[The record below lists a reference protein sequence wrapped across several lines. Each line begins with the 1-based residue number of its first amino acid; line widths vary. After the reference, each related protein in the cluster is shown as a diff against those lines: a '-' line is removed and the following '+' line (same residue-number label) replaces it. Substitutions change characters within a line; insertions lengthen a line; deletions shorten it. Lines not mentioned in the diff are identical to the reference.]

1 MPVSLPSIISE
12 TEALGIASC
21 DTMNLDTGD
30 ISNTGKSTAAQTDE
44 TSAAAQTVA
53 IDAASECFK
62 ELGDLTQLMI
72 PIVAEL
78 RSIVARVNAKLKPF
92 EDAVERAEA
101 EQTQISNSN
110 GWYSDA
116 ISDQN
121 TIASNA
127 QDVID
132 GLDPADPGYADDVA
146 AQQSIIDA
154 ANDQISEYNGELGI
168 LNGDYAADWEEQRAY
183 HQATVTNIINTFNSI
198 MSPVAS
204 AFSTANSA
212 ITTANSNIA
221 TGKEGMLDAAADIA
235 KNIAKTAG
243 KAITEAIG
251 DIAENSN
258 IMEKSEPR
266 SGIEPKPELFDTVTL
281 TNIRYNRT
289 SQIRVDV
296 EELKTVFGADNP
308 KLLYGL
314 RLGSPFE
321 IGSKVNNSHTLFS
334 NESGFDP
341 YYRFSVTNTG
351 NTTILKDQKF
361 QIEGEELQE
370 PFIATDEVLTY
381 SFLTKFQTDVAADAV
396 SPSERLVRVNDTN
409 GGELFIVAGVN
420 YLPVNEWE
428 EEWNKRTGTRVDVED
443 AYNVT
448 NNIQGVRKT
457 PVDGSSDVP
466 SGIPTYSEPSKSKS
480 ISVGGKTLSL
490 GPMNPTT
497 DIIAGAD
504 SNERSFKEHYDKM
517 IPFGPIVENNR
528 KAAVA
533 DTAGLGGFDADLV
546 NAAKSAKAAEAD
558 VKQQIAEAKNEA
570 EYNKFD
576 FVKVTSNMISN
587 VANSAASTAK
597 SLADAGASLLDNARD
612 LIISRCN
619 TAFPLFESLIARTE
633 PPILANPSPD
643 ITGGARISGSYSSD
657 GVDRTGGY
665 L

>member
-12 TEALGIASC
+12 TLALGIASC

-44 TSAAAQTVA
+44 TSAAAQDVA
-53 IDAASECFK
+53 IIAAGDCFK

-78 RSIVARVNAKLKPF
+78 SSIVARVNAKLLPY
-92 EDAVERAEA
+92 EQTVERAEA

-110 GWYSDA
+110 TWYSNA
-116 ISDQN
+116 ISTQETN
-121 TIASNA
+121 ASNA

-235 KNIAKTAG
+235 KNIAKTAS
-243 KAITEAIG
+243 KAVTSAIA

-258 IMEKSEPR
+258 IMERSDPR
-266 SGIEPKPELFDTVTL
+266 SGAEPKPEQFDTVTL
-281 TNIRYNRT
+281 TNIRYSNK
-289 SQIRVDV
+289 SYIRVTV
-296 EELKTVFGADNP
+296 EELTNVFGQDNP
-308 KLLYGL
+308 ALLYNL
-314 RLGSPFE
+314 RLGSPYE
-321 IGSKVNNSHTLFS
+321 PGSKVNSTYVLYE

-341 YYRFSVTNTG
+341 YYRYEITNTG
-351 NTTILKDQKF
+351 NTIISKDQQF
-361 QIEGEELQE
+361 EIENNILEV
-370 PFIATDEVLTY
+370 PYIATDNVLT
-381 SFLTKFQTDVAADAV
+381 FPGLVQFQAAVAANTV
-396 SPSERLVRVNDTN
+396 SPSERLVRVNNVN
-409 GGELFIVAGVN
+409 GGELFIVAGTN

-428 EEWNKRTGTRVDVED
+428 EAWNERTGTRVDVEEE
-443 AYNVT
+443 YGVT
-448 NNIQGVRKT
+448 NNVIGYRK
-457 PVDGSSDVP
+457 PVLDTTNSLP
-466 SGIPTYSEPSKSKS
+466 SGIPEYTAPSKSKS
-480 ISVGGKTLSL
+480 ITIGGKTFSL

-497 DIIAGAD
+497 DIISGAD
-504 SNERSFKEHYDKM
+504 SNERSFKEHYDAMK
-517 IPFGPIVENNR
+517 PFGPIVENKR
-528 KAAVA
+528 KDAVA
-533 DTAGLGGFDADLV
+533 ATAGLGGFNEIAIARAKLAKQTEIDMKKQIE
-546 NAAKSAKAAEAD
+546 AAK
-558 VKQQIAEAKNEA
+558 IEA
-570 EYNKFD
+570 EYNEFD
-576 FVKVTSNMISN
+576 FVKVTSNMISS

-597 SLADAGASLLDNARD
+597 SLADTGAALLDAARD

-619 TAFPLFESLIARTE
+619 TAFPLFEALIARSE
-633 PPILANPSPD
+633 PPILATPSPD
-643 ITGGARISGSYSSD
+643 ITSGGRISGSYSSD
-657 GVDRTGGY
+657 GIDRTGGY

>member
-132 GLDPADPGYADDVA
+132 GLDPADPGYADDVD

-221 TGKEGMLDAAADIA
+221 TGKEGMLNAAADIA
-235 KNIAKTAG
+235 KNIAKTAS
-243 KAITEAIG
+243 KAVTSAIA
-251 DIAENSN
+251 DIA
-258 IMEKSEPR
+258 
-266 SGIEPKPELFDTVTL
+266 
-281 TNIRYNRT
+281 
-289 SQIRVDV
+289 
-296 EELKTVFGADNP
+296 
-308 KLLYGL
+308 
-314 RLGSPFE
+314 
-321 IGSKVNNSHTLFS
+321 
-334 NESGFDP
+334 
-341 YYRFSVTNTG
+341 
-351 NTTILKDQKF
+351 
-361 QIEGEELQE
+361 
-370 PFIATDEVLTY
+370 
-381 SFLTKFQTDVAADAV
+381 
-396 SPSERLVRVNDTN
+396 
-409 GGELFIVAGVN
+409 
-420 YLPVNEWE
+420 
-428 EEWNKRTGTRVDVED
+428 
-443 AYNVT
+443 
-448 NNIQGVRKT
+448 
-457 PVDGSSDVP
+457 
-466 SGIPTYSEPSKSKS
+466 
-480 ISVGGKTLSL
+480 
-490 GPMNPTT
+490 
-497 DIIAGAD
+497 
-504 SNERSFKEHYDKM
+504 
-517 IPFGPIVENNR
+517 
-528 KAAVA
+528 
-533 DTAGLGGFDADLV
+533 
-546 NAAKSAKAAEAD
+546 
-558 VKQQIAEAKNEA
+558 
-570 EYNKFD
+570 
-576 FVKVTSNMISN
+576 
-587 VANSAASTAK
+587 
-597 SLADAGASLLDNARD
+597 
-612 LIISRCN
+612 
-619 TAFPLFESLIARTE
+619 
-633 PPILANPSPD
+633 
-643 ITGGARISGSYSSD
+643 
-657 GVDRTGGY
+657 
-665 L
+665 